1 MSRLVT
7 DNGEFCK
14 QCEMPWGYG
23 YEGPIE
29 TEIKYMKEGDKK
41 SIDVVSEN
49 SDSHDDH
56 TRPSFDCV
64 GNNNTNVVVDP
75 DSGESPLVR
84 RGRKSNRP
92 KIAEQKPMP
101 NIDLR
106 LETVRAR
113 QEADIILGK
122 ILNFKLDKIEKP
134 AWEEICGYGL
144 NLKFWLAKW
153 ELLEIRNNVLC
164 LKWVERAQ
172 QARWKICVPES
183 LVDPILWYLHDART
197 GAHLGIKKTYEK
209 AKLSPFYW
217 RDMQGSIKLYIQQCE
232 ICGERKSPMAKKRHQ
247 MKSYVVGAP
256 FERIAK
262 TPKDWDEHLDYIVMA
277 YNATPHES
285 TGITPHRMIYGRE
298 MSFPLNLMTETVSDD
313 NEEENFISEYV
324 NKLEHK
330 LREAHELARNNLK
343 SAAERQK
350 NIFDAKVRPV
360 VYNVG
365 DYVWRNQKKNVP
377 GIKLKIARHW
387 TGPWVIT
394 EKLSDI
400 TFKVKCAK
408 NSPEVTVH
416 GDILKPY
423 LGSKKMVWF
432 NQQNARPDMP
442 DVPEQHPV
450 EFPDLAKF
458 TADVDDESSSVSE
471 NLPGILGEKKYV
483 RLK

>member
-1 MSRLVT
+1 
-7 DNGEFCK
+7 
-14 QCEMPWGYG
+14 MPWGYG

-56 TRPSFDCV
+56 TRPSFDRV
-64 GNNNTNVVVDP
+64 GNNNTDVVVDP

-122 ILNFKLDKIEKP
+122 
-134 AWEEICGYGL
+134 
-144 NLKFWLAKW
+144 KFA
-153 ELLEIRNNVLC
+153 
-164 LKWVERAQ
+164 
-172 QARWKICVPES
+172 
-183 LVDPILWYLHDART
+183 
-197 GAHLGIKKTYEK
+197 
-209 AKLSPFYW
+209 
-217 RDMQGSIKLYIQQCE
+217 
-232 ICGERKSPMAKKRHQ
+232 
-247 MKSYVVGAP
+247 
-256 FERIAK
+256 
-262 TPKDWDEHLDYIVMA
+262 VM
-277 YNATPHES
+277 
-285 TGITPHRMIYGRE
+285 
-298 MSFPLNLMTETVSDD
+298 
-313 NEEENFISEYV
+313 
-324 NKLEHK
+324 
-330 LREAHELARNNLK
+330 
-343 SAAERQK
+343 
-350 NIFDAKVRPV
+350 VRPV

-365 DYVWRNQKKNVP
+365 DYVWRNQKKKCSR
-377 GIKLKIARHW
+377 IKLKIARHW

-423 LGSKKMVWF
+423 LGSKKWF
-432 NQQNARPDMP
+432 GLINKTPVLICPMLAR
-442 DVPEQHPV
+442 QHPV

-471 NLPGILGEKKYV
+471 NLPGILGEKKICPPEIIPV
-483 RLK
+483 SASDGGNHSDTCPTDLGIPESDTGATTSDPDEIGDSHIDSVEILLSLITHDQAGMEFQREHNFATSTLRPKKF